1 MQPSP
6 RTRFYLINLGLPL
19 LLAALVFVLFDLT
32 SLDQS
37 ISNLLLDPVSGQ
49 FPLLHDQWFE
59 KVSHKW
65 PRILPDWTG
74 EAAIVGLLLSFIWPR
89 LTASPKRLLEATGA
103 APLLR
108 FTRDHRQD
116 LLFVVVAFALS
127 TTVIH
132 YLKSHTG
139 VYCPVETTL
148 YGGTHLRQEWFSNF
162 NWTEKTAGGRC
173 WPGGHASSGFTL
185 LALYFVALRHQWR
198 HARLLLVGIVLLG
211 LVYGT
216 TRVLQG
222 WHFMSH
228 TFWAG
233 IFVWLTTW
241 LTALFCYGRPALQG
255 LPVLTPTPRLA
266 RLPALSGWHKA
277 SRVIDTRLM
286 RFKHKGQQ

>member
-37 ISNLLLDPVSGQ
+37 I
-49 FPLLHDQWFE
+49 
-59 KVSHKW
+59 
-65 PRILPDWTG
+65 
-74 EAAIVGLLLSFIWPR
+74 
-89 LTASPKRLLEATGA
+89 
-103 APLLR
+103 
-108 FTRDHRQD
+108 
-116 LLFVVVAFALS
+116 
-127 TTVIH
+127 
-132 YLKSHTG
+132 
-139 VYCPVETTL
+139 
-148 YGGTHLRQEWFSNF
+148 
-162 NWTEKTAGGRC
+162 
-173 WPGGHASSGFTL
+173 
-185 LALYFVALRHQWR
+185 
-198 HARLLLVGIVLLG
+198 IVLLG

-228 TFWAG
+228 TLWAG

-255 LPVLTPTPRLA
+255 LPALTTTPRLA
-266 RLPALSGWHKA
+266 RLPALNGWHKA